1 LTSRPTTFSIVIPAY
16 NSKATIGSAIESVQ
30 RQSRA
35 DFELIIVDD
44 GSTDDTASRV
54 EPFLRDERIRLIS
67 QRNLGVAAALNR
79 GIGSARGQYISF
91 LGSDDLWLPH
101 YLAAMAAT
109 LDGDPTAAVAYTDAW
124 ILDEGTRRIRRVTA
138 MGAFHPPEAP
148 RQPSEFF
155 RSLLERGNY
164 VFAGTTVRRWVF
176 DKVGTFRADLHSA
189 EDYELWL
196 RIASRGYRFVRCP
209 LKLAIYRQ
217 RPGQLSADTRS
228 MLLRAA
234 EVFQIVAEE
243 YDVPE
248 DVREL
253 ARRRM
258 QEQERLSGSFTSIRL
273 RRVPRRLMWTFNWL
287 SRMRHFY
294 LRPPREIREVFPN
307 LHAL

>member
-1 LTSRPTTFSIVIPAY
+1 MTSKPTTFSIVIPAY

-109 LDGDPTAAVAYTDAW
+109 LDGDPEAAVAYTDAW

-138 MGAFHPPEAP
+138 MGPFHPPEAP

-164 VFAGTTVRRWVF
+164 VFAGTTIRRWVF
-176 DKVGTFRADLHSA
+176 DKVGIFRADLRSA

-217 RPGQLSADTRS
+217 RPGQLSADRRS

-234 EVFQIVAEE
+234 EVFQIVAEQ

-273 RRVPRRLMWTFNWL
+273 RRVPRRLMWAFNWL

-294 LRPPREIREVFPN
+294 LRPPREIREVFPD

>member
-1 LTSRPTTFSIVIPAY
+1 MTSRPTTFSIVIPAY
-16 NSKATIGSAIESVQ
+16 NSKATIGSAIKSVQ

-67 QRNLGVAAALNR
+67 QQNLGVAAALNR
-79 GIGSARGQYISF
+79 GIASTRGQYVSF

-101 YLAAMAAT
+101 YLAAMAST
-109 LDGDPTAAVAYTDAW
+109 LDGDPGAAVAYTDAW
-124 ILDEGTRRIRRVTA
+124 ILDDATRRIRRMTTA
-138 MGAFHPPEAP
+138 GPFHPPEAP

-164 VFAGTTVRRWVF
+164 VFAGATIRRWVF
-176 DKVGTFRADLHSA
+176 DEVGTFRAELRSA
-189 EDYELWL
+189 EDYEFWL
-196 RIASRGYRFVRCP
+196 RIASHGYRFVRCP

-217 RPGQLSADTRS
+217 RPGQLTADRRRV
-228 MLLRAA
+228 LLFATK
-234 EVFQIVAEE
+234 VFQIVVEE
-243 YDVPE
+243 YDAPE

-253 ARRRM
+253 ARQRM
-258 QEQERLSGSFTSIRL
+258 QELERLADSFNSIGP
-273 RRVPRRLMWTFNWL
+273 RRVPRRVVWASNWL
-287 SRMRHFY
+287 SRMRQFY
-294 LRPPREIREVFPN
+294 MRPPRAIRDAYPD

>member
-1 LTSRPTTFSIVIPAY
+1 MTSKPTTFSIVIPAY

-54 EPFLRDERIRLIS
+54 EPFLRRRRIRLIS

-109 LDGDPTAAVAYTDAW
+109 LDGDPEAAVAYTDAW

-138 MGAFHPPEAP
+138 MGPFHPPEAP

-164 VFAGTTVRRWVF
+164 VFAGTTIRRWVF
-176 DKVGTFRADLHSA
+176 DKVGIFRADLRSA

-217 RPGQLSADTRS
+217 RPGQLSADRRS

-234 EVFQIVAEE
+234 EVFQIVAEQ

-258 QEQERLSGSFTSIRL
+258 QDERLSGSFTSIRL
-273 RRVPRRLMWTFNWL
+273 SRRVPRRLMWAFNWL

-294 LRPPREIREVFPN
+294 LRPPREIREVFPD